1 MTDAPWSPMNPD
13 TKLTTSGLER
23 QTSHGYASSESES
36 RRTGGSTGKKR
47 ASRAGTR
54 SVATLSASQLERKR
68 ANDREAQR
76 AIRQRTKEHIETLE
90 KTVSDLRGSQESNEK
105 IVAVTQQRNRDLE
118 DEIAYL
124 RSKLHEGGYIPEAPL
139 IHGHRQSDVGVHS
152 GQPTSPINMTSAMGS
167 SIQRPSSA
175 STPRSLSITTGS
187 TGSRHGSFQQQT
199 GYLSNAPA
207 SAVTMSDQKP
217 MPGSQPLTAWRS
229 HDGTSSVHP
238 MQAPL
243 PQVQESLHPH
253 HAAVYHS
260 VHQPERTE
268 WAGTPQ
274 QYQFPVGSEPQ
285 RPQPYEVQQMPLQT
299 SATLQNQYTQPPAQN
314 YPPAPLPPLVT
325 QQQAH
330 PPAQLPQQAEY
341 QGMGVPSPAYQVHP
355 YQHTTPQQA
364 YPPPQPQ
371 APAQMYQQ
379 SNQMQ
384 MSPMQGGLPGPAG
397 YSTPH
402 SNMQPPPVP
411 AMHYQTPTTPQQYAP
426 QTMHPPL
433 QYRDEATGRSYTMS
447 QYPPG

>member
-54 SVATLSASQLERKR
+54 SVTTLSASQLERKR

-139 IHGHRQSDVGVHS
+139 IHG
-152 GQPTSPINMTSAMGS
+152 
-167 SIQRPSSA
+167 
-175 STPRSLSITTGS
+175 
-187 TGSRHGSFQQQT
+187 SRHGSFQQQT
-199 GYLSNAPA
+199 GYLSNAPV
-207 SAVTMSDQKP
+207 SAVAMSDQKP

-274 QYQFPVGSEPQ
+274 QYQFPGGSEPQ

-299 SATLQNQYTQPPAQN
+299 SATLQNQYTQPPTQN